1 MMPVPSDSEI
11 VPYGPPSGLRRADE
25 QDQVSTGDGSAMNPR
40 VVNQILSNVQ
50 VVSADVN
57 VVAGDFIQVHHH
69 HYHRDA
75 ERSVVPSILGRVPNF
90 RKIQIATLGQATPG
104 TGDWICAWK
113 EWCIWLASDGYI
125 RILWGSG
132 MPGAGKTVLASLAIN
147 AAEAHAKRSETP
159 VSVGFLYIRYS
170 DHTRTTVRDLLEV
183 LVKQT
188 LERHP
193 ASLPLFD
200 EVYARHIRENTEPS
214 EKEILGLL
222 KRFTSELT
230 MTTFYFLD
238 ALDEAPAKVQADLL
252 ESLTSL
258 NVRLFITSRPLKPLQ
273 ARFPDAHHFPIVAQ
287 DSDLDVHIGKE
298 MSRSMELQ
306 AIIATA
312 SPGLEGRI
320 TVAIKK
326 KCSGMFLHA
335 FLQMQAL
342 QECTNRQELNETL
355 EGFPEK
361 IADVYTQTW
370 ERITNQADGKV
381 ALATKA
387 LVWVLYAMRSLTV
400 DELRHAV
407 ATCPDAHRVELGR
420 LAPVET
426 LISVCC
432 GLLVLEQ
439 ETSIVRLVHYTAK
452 PVLRKL
458 VLQPIPEPHAL
469 LSAVCMARLRDSGFQ
484 RSALASA
491 EELDAALNSTPLL
504 LYAYHA
510 WAIHGRESIHED
522 VAKSLL
528 LDFVQGCQGFPI
540 LPRKYA
546 KLDRFSPLHVA
557 AFFDLPLSMAGPS
570 HLQNPNI
577 VSQEEGL
584 TPLHLACMQNSQLA
598 VKELL
603 SLPRILV
610 NAPDKSGSTALIWA
624 SWASGQGDETIVELL
639 LSHPQIKVNHA
650 SNSGTTALHH
660 AAQPGCTG
668 TAKVLLSHPKIKVNR
683 PNSDGMTPFM
693 TACTSMN
700 TETVKLFL
708 AHRKLD
714 VNAVDRHGST
724 ALIWMMFRADTIHID
739 MAKALLAHP
748 KVNVNHRDKA
758 GKTAYDWACRRQRG
772 DLIDLLVAHPKIRR

>member
-1 MMPVPSDSEI
+1 
-11 VPYGPPSGLRRADE
+11 
-25 QDQVSTGDGSAMNPR
+25 
-40 VVNQILSNVQ
+40 
-50 VVSADVN
+50 
-57 VVAGDFIQVHHH
+57 
-69 HYHRDA
+69 
-75 ERSVVPSILGRVPNF
+75 
-90 RKIQIATLGQATPG
+90 
-104 TGDWICAWK
+104 
-113 EWCIWLASDGYI
+113 
-125 RILWGSG
+125 
-132 MPGAGKTVLASLAIN
+132 
-147 AAEAHAKRSETP
+147 
-159 VSVGFLYIRYS
+159 
-170 DHTRTTVRDLLEV
+170 
-183 LVKQT
+183 
-188 LERHP
+188 
-193 ASLPLFD
+193 
-200 EVYARHIRENTEPS
+200 
-214 EKEILGLL
+214 
-222 KRFTSELT
+222 
-230 MTTFYFLD
+230 
-238 ALDEAPAKVQADLL
+238 
-252 ESLTSL
+252 
-258 NVRLFITSRPLKPLQ
+258 
-273 ARFPDAHHFPIVAQ
+273 
-287 DSDLDVHIGKE
+287 
-298 MSRSMELQ
+298 
-306 AIIATA
+306 
-312 SPGLEGRI
+312 
-320 TVAIKK
+320 
-326 KCSGMFLHA
+326 
-335 FLQMQAL
+335 
-342 QECTNRQELNETL
+342 
-355 EGFPEK
+355 
-361 IADVYTQTW
+361 
-370 ERITNQADGKV
+370 
-381 ALATKA
+381 
-387 LVWVLYAMRSLTV
+387 
-400 DELRHAV
+400 
-407 ATCPDAHRVELGR
+407 
-420 LAPVET
+420 
-426 LISVCC
+426 
-432 GLLVLEQ
+432 
-439 ETSIVRLVHYTAK
+439 
-452 PVLRKL
+452 
-458 VLQPIPEPHAL
+458 
-469 LSAVCMARLRDSGFQ
+469 MARLRDSGFQ

-570 HLQNPNI
+570 HLQNPNT

-624 SWASGQGDETIVELL
+624 SWASDQGDEIIVELL

-748 KVNVNHRDKA
+748 KVNVNRRDKA
-758 GKTAYDWACRRQRG
+758 GKTAYDWACRRQLG